1 MTKDNQCNHAGRY
14 LYLLVIETPG
24 RKQEMHML
32 HSRKQRTAYKAQH
45 AEWYLNSTYV
55 EYDLSEHLINQ
66 YLNK

>member
-24 RKQEMHML
+24 RKL

-45 AEWYLNSTYV
+45 AEWHLNSTYV

>member
-32 HSRKQRTAYKAQH
+32 HSRKQCTAYKAQH
-45 AEWYLNSTYV
+45 AEWHLNSTYV